1 MPQCHAQYGNR
12 RDAGV
17 PQPLERQVEP
27 ACVSLSGCV
36 ARLFD
41 SRLRLVAHDRADI
54 VQRHARL
61 AMRVEGKL
69 FDLAAR
75 SATIRAEMR
84 NGLVEN
90 VRRDG
95 DRLAL
100 QRAPQEIRYG
110 VARIDL
116 RGNRRGV

>member
-1 MPQCHAQYGNR
+1 
-12 RDAGV
+12 
-17 PQPLERQVEP
+17 
-27 ACVSLSGCV
+27 
-36 ARLFD
+36 
-41 SRLRLVAHDRADI
+41 
-54 VQRHARL
+54 
-61 AMRVEGKL
+61 MRVEGKL